1 MTGMS
6 GYELLREV
14 RTDPHLEMTPVLLMT
29 ADPGVIA
36 LIRETDLTQYLVKP
50 FSAGVLKAKLQGLLA
65 SVSPK
70 NE

>member
-1 MTGMS
+1 
-6 GYELLREV
+6 
-14 RTDPHLEMTPVLLMT
+14 MT
-29 ADPGVIA
+29 ADPSVIT